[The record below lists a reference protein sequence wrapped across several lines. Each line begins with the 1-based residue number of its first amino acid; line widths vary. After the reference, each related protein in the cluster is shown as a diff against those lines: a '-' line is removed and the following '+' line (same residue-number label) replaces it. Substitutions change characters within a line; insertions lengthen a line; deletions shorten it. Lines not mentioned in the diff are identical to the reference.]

1 MWRLISVVTAIA
13 SFVSVFLYWSKRK
26 QLHED
31 DHYYLYGDS
40 LYQEL
45 TDEHLKVKNRNIDIQ
60 SGTMDDTADISN
72 LVN

>member
-13 SFVSVFLYWSKRK
+13 SFVSIFLYWSKRK
-26 QLHED
+26 QLQED

-45 TDEHLKVKNRNIDIQ
+45 TDEHIILKNKNIDIQ
-60 SGTMDDTADISN
+60 SANFDEPADVSN